1 MFSSSSGAACLISS
15 ADAEVR
21 WVDEGWDISAPV
33 RRRTIPFTTRI
44 RHPVEKDWVG
54 SRCSRGLLVPF
65 RSSDAGWRDLALWKL
80 TDSSFYRDCGK
91 LVEQRSLSTGLQ
103 RILGLVNI
111 HLCFRTCQ

>member
-80 TDSSFYRDCGK
+80 TDSFLSGLRQVDETVWLIYE
-91 LVEQRSLSTGLQ
+91 VQRAFGA
-103 RILGLVNI
+103 GE
-111 HLCFRTCQ
+111 